1 MLPEILSLTVFG
13 LSVSSLMLIDYMLG
27 NGFANIFQRLF
38 CKIVCF
44 VRRSI
49 RAEEKVQL
57 AGADEVISI
66 PFLVTEIIFL
76 GLTIMFLN
84 KYKQLRCR
92 DRIDDLLEE
101 SRDALR
107 QTNDFLEKWRLR
119 RVLNEYSYLD
129 EEPQDLKPFKV
140 EVPILHMAIV
150 DTLGTSRSQPERGDA
165 GDSMNITDSTLLSMT
180 SLLDDEYNSTTE
192 VSSEGRI
199 DELVANKSS
208 VEFRNRY
215 LWDVVEEDV
224 RNLDEN

>member
-1 MLPEILSLTVFG
+1 MVPEILSLTVFG

-66 PFLVTEIIFL
+66 PFL
-76 GLTIMFLN
+76 
-84 KYKQLRCR
+84 LRCR

-119 RVLNEYSYLD
+119 R
-129 EEPQDLKPFKV
+129 
-140 EVPILHMAIV
+140 
-150 DTLGTSRSQPERGDA
+150 TLGTSRSQPERGDA

-180 SLLDDEYNSTTE
+180 SLLNDEYNSTTE